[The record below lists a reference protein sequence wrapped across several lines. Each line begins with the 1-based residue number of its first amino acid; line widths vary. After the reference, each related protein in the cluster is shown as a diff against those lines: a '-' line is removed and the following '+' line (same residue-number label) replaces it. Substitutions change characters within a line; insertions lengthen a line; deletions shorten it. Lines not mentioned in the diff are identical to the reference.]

1 MKVILYYNA
10 SEVNKINKSL
20 NYENEFEGTLRD
32 DTSIVNPVIIMNI
45 TDPTKFNYCYI
56 PEFGRYYFIND
67 IVSVKNKLWRLSLNV
82 DVLESFKAYF
92 INLNCIIDK
101 QEDITKCNTSLNDGT
116 YTTSV
121 ETFNEIVTFPNQVGI
136 NNPVYLLTVI

>member
-1 MKVILYYNA
+1 MKIILYYNA
-10 SEVNKINKSL
+10 SEDNKINKSL
-20 NYENEFEGTLRD
+20 NYKQEFEGTLRD
-32 DTSIVNPVIIMNI
+32 ETSIINPVITMNI

-67 IVSVKNKLWRLSLNV
+67 MVSVKNKLWRLSLNV

-92 INLNCIIDK
+92 MNLNCIIDK
-101 QEDITKCNTSLNDGT
+101 QEDITKCNTNLNDGT

-121 ETFNEIVTFPNQVGI
+121 ETFNEIVTFPNQVGL
-136 NNPVYLLTVI
+136 NEPVYLLTVI